1 MFIWLKTSEKLQRKA
16 FKKLHLTKT
25 KKFKILRGLEPD
37 IKNLKDFFVPKHY
50 KTVFQAAKQLSGYDE
65 ERNTYAHPTNAL
77 KIGHSVLQCADIL
90 QSHFLVIG
98 VPEQNLQNLKYFIK
112 VFNKEW
118 RYSISSNAC
127 ADMSKKKKKIN
138 KSISLPDA
146 NDITLLHNF
155 LTNQLEEVKLSIE
168 NNKINQDTYKIL
180 CQNLLT

>member
-1 MFIWLKTSEKLQRKA
+1 M
-16 FKKLHLTKT
+16 
-25 KKFKILRGLEPD
+25 
-37 IKNLKDFFVPKHY
+37 
-50 KTVFQAAKQLSGYDE
+50 SGYDE
-65 ERNTYAHPTNAL
+65 ERNTYAHPANAL

-90 QSHFLVIG
+90 QSHFLVTG
-98 VPEQNLQNLKYFIK
+98 VPEENLQNLKYFIK
-112 VFNKEW
+112 VFHKEW

-127 ADMSKKKKKIN
+127 ADMSKKKKIN

-180 CQNLLT
+180 CQNLLTQIILLNRRRYGEVQRIKVIDYLNRSKNKVQEEIQKSLSEVEIKLSKSFERF